1 MRTLRAA
8 AILALFFGGVVYLV
22 SLDFGAAVR
31 VGGIAAALALVGF
44 GVAELYE
51 RNTGPSR
58 RR

>member
-8 AILALFFGGVVYLV
+8 GILALFFGGLVYLV
-22 SLDFGAAVR
+22 SLDVGSALR
-31 VGGIAAALALVGF
+31 IGGIAGGLALLGF

-51 RNTGPSR
+51 VKTGPSR

>member
-8 AILALFFGGVVYLV
+8 AALALCFGGLTYLV

-31 VGGIAAALALVGF
+31 IGGIGGGLALFGF

-51 RNTGPSR
+51 RSTRPSR

>member
-8 AILALFFGGVVYLV
+8 GILALFFGGLVYLV
-22 SLDFGAAVR
+22 SLDFGSAVR
-31 VGGIAAALALVGF
+31 IGGIAGGLALIGF

>member
-8 AILALFFGGVVYLV
+8 AALALVFGGLVYLV

-31 VGGIAAALALVGF
+31 IDGIAGGLALVGF